1 MKKSDQINLNKTFKN
16 KTVLVTGH
24 TGFKG
29 SWLSLWLVSLGAKVI
44 GVSIDVPSKPSHFKL
59 IKLEKKMKSIYCD
72 ISNFKKFKKI
82 INKSNPDFIFHLAAQ
97 AIVKKSYE
105 DPYKTWKTNLIG
117 TLNLLE
123 ILRKYK
129 KKSLISIF
137 ITSDKVYKNIETKIP
152 YQENDELGGLDPY
165 SGSKSSADVAIQSY
179 VASFMKNNSQKSL
192 ISIARAGN
200 VIGGGDWS
208 YGRLIPDCVRAWSKN
223 KEVIIRNPKSTR
235 PWQHVL
241 EVIAGYLQL
250 AAKLKKNKRIN
261 GQAFNFGPKLKD
273 KFRVIDVLKESK
285 IIWDKAKWKK
295 DTSKYFSESNLLHLN
310 SSKANKVLGW
320 KHLISFNDTI
330 NLTINWYKKFYEKN
344 INIEKIS
351 LEQIKLYQNK
361 MRKN

>member
-1 MKKSDQINLNKTFKN
+1 MHMAAQPLVRESYNKPLDTLMTN
-16 KTVLVTGH
+16 
-24 TGFKG
+24 
-29 SWLSLWLVSLGAKVI
+29 VI
-44 GVSIDVPSKPSHFKL
+44 GTANIFEAARL
-59 IKLEKKMKSIYCD
+59 IGSVD
-72 ISNFKKFKKI
+72 
-82 INKSNPDFIFHLAAQ
+82 
-97 AIVKKSYE
+97 AIV
-105 DPYKTWKTNLIG
+105 N
-117 TLNLLE
+117 
-123 ILRKYK
+123 
-129 KKSLISIF
+129 
-137 ITSDKVYKNIETKIP
+137 ITSDKCY
-152 YQENDELGGLDPY
+152 ENNESNLPFKENNKLGGHDPY
-165 SGSKSSADVAIQSY
+165 SSSKACSELVTSAYRRSFFSNSKTQ
-179 VASFMKNNSQKSL
+179 VASV
-192 ISIARAGN
+192 RAGN

-295 DTSKYFSESNLLHLN
+295 DISKYFSESNLIHLN